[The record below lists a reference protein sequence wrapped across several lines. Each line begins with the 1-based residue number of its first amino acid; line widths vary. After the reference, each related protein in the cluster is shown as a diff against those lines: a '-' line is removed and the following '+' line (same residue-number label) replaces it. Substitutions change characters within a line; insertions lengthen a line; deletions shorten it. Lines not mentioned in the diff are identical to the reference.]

1 MPEIPHPYLAEKP
14 KSEQRE
20 ALATDYGI
28 LLRQVNSAPRAAIN
42 EFYRMTGCGI
52 NWEKGKPERLTKD
65 EMKPLLDEIE
75 KMRKKNNID
84 AYNFTSNNRLYK

>member
-1 MPEIPHPYLAEKP
+1 
-14 KSEQRE
+14 
-20 ALATDYGI
+20 
-28 LLRQVNSAPRAAIN
+28 
-42 EFYRMTGCGI
+42 MTGCGI

-84 AYNFTSNNRLYK
+84 AYNFTSNNRLYKQFSENQQQAIVKLAKEGQWTSMGVMRAQLLKDKFV